1 MGKSSKVFA
10 VFIILIMAILG
21 LIFATI
27 PFGLAQSG
35 TKVSGIISQNTNWTK
50 ANSPYSLTGP
60 LGFKQGVTLTIEA
73 GTVVDLNHYYMQV
86 NGTLIAR
93 GTSTSKIQFNGGNLQ
108 GLTIN
113 GEAGSGSTIQYGLIN
128 SAFSANSITIDH
140 CTVTGRFSASGS
152 SSITNNIIAGGVTV
166 SDSTSLIG
174 NVISGIPNGYSGAHV
189 PIVSANTQSYSTST
203 VIVQNNTIIGGNSA
217 YEGQAYTGIS
227 CFGHTTITDNVIT
240 NCQEAIY
247 IVSFSTTEHIE
258 IHKNTLN
265 NNGCGIFIEAG
276 NSDSASN
283 ENLLIEANLIANN
296 VIGINVQRDD
306 GIAKPT
312 IRNNNIYNNGS
323 NLNWGLP
330 TNVDASDNWWGTTNE
345 LAINQ
350 SIYDFKNDFNLGT
363 VTFTPFLTAPNIQAP
378 SVNTPLTTPN
388 PSASPPTSQNAF
400 PLSDRCRDSI
410 MDNSVDNCYNCG
422 GCWVV
427 GLPQTQ
433 KKFSQETRP
442 CENQKDRLEA

>member
-35 TKVSGIISQNTNWTK
+35 TKVSGIINQNTNWTK

-203 VIVQNNTIIGGNSA
+203 VIVQNNII
-217 YEGQAYTGIS
+217 
-227 CFGHTTITDNVIT
+227 
-240 NCQEAIY
+240 
-247 IVSFSTTEHIE
+247 
-258 IHKNTLN
+258 
-265 NNGCGIFIEAG
+265 
-276 NSDSASN
+276 
-283 ENLLIEANLIANN
+283 IA
-296 VIGINVQRDD
+296 
-306 GIAKPT
+306 
-312 IRNNNIYNNGS
+312 
-323 NLNWGLP
+323 
-330 TNVDASDNWWGTTNE
+330 
-345 LAINQ
+345 
-350 SIYDFKNDFNLGT
+350 
-363 VTFTPFLTAPNIQAP
+363 
-378 SVNTPLTTPN
+378 
-388 PSASPPTSQNAF
+388 
-400 PLSDRCRDSI
+400 
-410 MDNSVDNCYNCG
+410 
-422 GCWVV
+422 
-427 GLPQTQ
+427 
-433 KKFSQETRP
+433 
-442 CENQKDRLEA
+442 

>member
-10 VFIILIMAILG
+10 VFIILIIAILG
-21 LIFATI
+21 LMIIFATI
-27 PFGLAQSG
+27 PLGLAQSG
-35 TKVSGIISQNTNWTK
+35 TKVSGVISQNTNWTK
-50 ANSPYSLTGP
+50 SNSPYSLTGP

-73 GTVVDLNHYYMQV
+73 GTVVDLDHYYMQV
-86 NGTLIAR
+86 NGTLIAK

-113 GEAGSGSTIQYGLIN
+113 SEAGSESTIQYGLIN
-128 SAFSANSITIDH
+128 SAFSANSITINN

-152 SSITNNIIAGGVTV
+152 SSITNNMIAGGAIV

-217 YEGQAYTGIS
+217 YVGQAYTGIS
-227 CFGHTTITDNVIT
+227 CFGHATITDNVIT

-247 IVSFSTTEHIE
+247 IMSFSTTEHIE

-323 NLNWGLP
+323 NLNWRLP
-330 TNVDASDNWWGTTNE
+330 TNVDVSNNWWGTTNE

-350 SIYDFKNDFNLGT
+350 SIYDYKNDYNLGT
-363 VTFTPFLTAPNIQAP
+363 VTFTPFLTAPNPEAP
-378 SVNTPLTTPN
+378 NINTPL
-388 PSASPPTSQNAF
+388 PTSTSSPSQTSTPSPTVPEF
-400 PLSDRCRDSI
+400 SLWTTTLFLLI
-410 MDNSVDNCYNCG
+410 FM
-422 GCWVV
+422 VV
-427 GLPQTQ
+427 PAGLLVYHKRKRSLV
-433 KKFSQETRP
+433 KKS
-442 CENQKDRLEA
+442 